1 MIDAK
6 KFYINGEWITPS
18 NSETID
24 VINPANEKVFT
35 SIGSGCVND
44 INKAVDAA
52 KEAFKIYSK
61 TEIDERIILL
71 KKIYNIYG
79 HIVGE
84 EKERKKIFTMKVTSF
99 YGQRCKGVCKKMK
112 DEKKLQLFL

>member
-6 KFYINGEWITPS
+6 KFYINGEWITPT

-44 INKAVDAA
+44 INKAKDTA
-52 KEAFKIYSK
+52 KQAFNKLSI
-61 TEIDERIILL
+61 TEIDERDL
-71 KKIYNIYG
+71 
-79 HIVGE
+79 
-84 EKERKKIFTMKVTSF
+84 IF
-99 YGQRCKGVCKKMK
+99 Q
-112 DEKKLQLFL
+112 KKL

>member
-6 KFYINGEWITPS
+6 KFYINGEWIIPT

-71 KKIYNIYG
+71 KKIYNIY
-79 HIVGE
+79 
-84 EKERKKIFTMKVTSF
+84 KKNM
-99 YGQRCKGVCKKMK
+99 
-112 DEKKLQLFL
+112 KKLLKQYVWRWVGQFNYLEMLKLKLD

>member
-1 MIDAK
+1 MLNIFNIKNDRCK
-6 KFYINGEWITPS
+6 KFYINGEWITPT

-71 KKIYNIYG
+71 KKFIIYI
-79 HIVGE
+79 
-84 EKERKKIFTMKVTSF
+84 KKDM
-99 YGQRCKGVCKKMK
+99 
-112 DEKKLQLFL
+112 KKLLKQYVWRWVVQFNYLEMLKLKLD

>member
-6 KFYINGEWITPS
+6 KFYINGEWITPT

-71 KKIYNIYG
+71 KKFIIYI
-79 HIVGE
+79 
-84 EKERKKIFTMKVTSF
+84 KKNM
-99 YGQRCKGVCKKMK
+99 
-112 DEKKLQLFL
+112 KKLLKQYVWRWVVQFNYLEMLKLKLD

>member
-6 KFYINGEWITPS
+6 KFYINGEWITS
-18 NSETID
+18 TNSETID

-52 KEAFKIYSK
+52 KEAFKFYSK

-71 KKIYNIYG
+71 KKIYNIY
-79 HIVGE
+79 
-84 EKERKKIFTMKVTSF
+84 KKDM
-99 YGQRCKGVCKKMK
+99 
-112 DEKKLQLFL
+112 KKLLKQYVWRWVVQFNYLEMLKLKLD